1 MGKDCDWGNDW
12 LDAKALA
19 VYHVAKGEGG
29 GLENSSRLFGLRI
42 SIEMPWIWENR
53 SLNKETLHMVIH
65 HLIMHRVR
73 TGQLKT
79 LEFQE
84 SNFKAL
90 KVLEFRLRSLKV
102 LDFLLNKIEKYLL
115 LQV

>member
-1 MGKDCDWGNDW
+1 
-12 LDAKALA
+12 
-19 VYHVAKGEGG
+19 
-29 GLENSSRLFGLRI
+29 
-42 SIEMPWIWENR
+42 
-53 SLNKETLHMVIH
+53 MVIH